1 MKEAFLMGL
10 LAMGANA
17 DDQDINVT
25 QLVTPVTVTQDGKQI
40 TVMKKKYHYSVTSKD
55 TKANTAPTV
64 TRHIT
69 SPIS

>member
-17 DDQDINVT
+17 DDQDINLKSYV
-25 QLVTPVTVTQDGKQI
+25 VPVTVTQNGEQV
-40 TVMKKKYHYSVTSKD
+40 TVMKKEFHYSVTAQD
-55 TKANTAPTV
+55 TKADGGPAI
-64 TRHIT
+64 TRHIA

>member
-17 DDQDINVT
+17 DDQDINLKSV
-25 QLVTPVTVTQDGKQI
+25 LVPVNVIQNGEKV
-40 TVMKKKYHYSVTSKD
+40 TVMKKEFHYSVTAHD
-55 TKANTAPTV
+55 TKADTAPSI

-69 SPIS
+69 SPVS